1 MSTFIRK
8 RTTEESKNR
17 AVDLW
22 IAGYTSGEIAKQ
34 LCHTRAQVM
43 GIIHRAKKK
52 GIVMPRALPVEPKK
66 EKKDAPVMARP
77 APKVFR
83 FGENTS
89 KKPQPPTKPKPEPV
103 LPKDPTYKGPRN
115 ILNVKDGECRWV
127 VSQGLFCARPVGEE
141 HRSWCSD
148 HYKIVYVKSD
158 RRDKKLHA
166 EMLMHKMK
174 FNF

>member
-1 MSTFIRK
+1 MSIYILK
-8 RTTEESKNR
+8 RTTEESKKK
-17 AVDLW
+17 AIDLW
-22 IAGYTSGEIAKQ
+22 IAGYTSGDIAKQ

-52 GIVMPRALPVEPKK
+52 GLVESRIVVTTPQV
-66 EKKDAPVMARP
+66 KKDAPVMARP

-103 LPKDPTYKGPRN
+103 LPEAPNYKGPRN
-115 ILNVKDGECRWV
+115 ILNIKDGECRWV

-148 HYKIVYVKSD
+148 HYKIVYIKSD

-166 EMLMHKMK
+166 EALMHKMK